1 MHAAFLVVYLVAL
14 IALGALKARK
24 VKTQEDFTLA
34 GRGLGGAVLTGT
46 LLATWIGTGSVFGNA
61 QKAFE
66 DGLAAW
72 ILPLSSA
79 VGILVLFTLAA
90 RLRGLNSFTIQDILE
105 ERFGVVARILGTV
118 VLLAGYLIIVSYQ
131 YRAGSAVVERIL
143 PDLSHAQSV
152 GLVAAFVI
160 VYTALAGM
168 FSVAYTD
175 LANGVLMIA
184 GLGTAL
190 FILLGEIGG
199 PAEVLANLPE
209 GKAEP
214 FGYGASRI
222 ISYLLPAFL
231 LILGDANMYQ
241 RFFSARDPQTARR
254 SAAGMFFGVLLLDWL
269 IIGVALCGLA
279 LVTKGALAPPENPA
293 HIIVHL
299 AFESLPPVLGAL
311 LSATVV
317 AVVVSTADSY
327 LLSPASSVVRDVY
340 QRFLR
345 PEAGD
350 REVVRTSRLVVVVL
364 GLIALGLAFTS
375 DRFFEVALFAYTLYG
390 AAITPPLLA
399 ALFWKRATPAG
410 AVTSMVTG
418 LATAVLWEVQL
429 GSFVVDAIRSAGLG
443 TAADFIG
450 SLDAALPAVFV
461 SVLAL
466 VLVSLFTQ
474 NDEPRPAQ

>member
-1 MHAAFLVVYLVAL
+1 MHAGFLVVYLLAL
-14 IALGALKARK
+14 VGLGAVKARR
-24 VKTQEDFTLA
+24 VRTQEDFTLA
-34 GRGLGGAVLTGT
+34 GRGLGSAVLTGT

-61 QKAFE
+61 QKAYE

-79 VGILVLFTLAA
+79 VGILVLFALAG
-90 RLRGLNSFTIQDILE
+90 RLRGMERFTIQDILE
-105 ERFGVVARILGTV
+105 ERFGVAARVLGTL

-131 YRAGSAVVERIL
+131 YRAGAAVVVRIL
-143 PDLSHAQSV
+143 PDLDSAEAV

-175 LANGVLMIA
+175 LANGLLMIG
-184 GLGTAL
+184 GLGAAL
-190 FILLGEIGG
+190 ALLLGELGG
-199 PAEVLANLPE
+199 PAAALEALPE
-209 GKAEP
+209 GRAEP
-214 FGYGASRI
+214 FAYGGARVV
-222 ISYLLPAFL
+222 SYLLPAFL

-241 RFFSARDPQTARR
+241 RFFSARDPRTATR

-269 IIGVALCGLA
+269 IIAVALCGLA
-279 LVTKGALAPPENPA
+279 LVTRGAIAAPENPA
-293 HIIVHL
+293 HVVVHL
-299 AFESLPPVLGAL
+299 AFEALPPTLGAL

-345 PEAGD
+345 PAATD
-350 REVVRTSRLVVVVL
+350 REVVRTSRAVVVVL
-364 GLIALGLAFTS
+364 GLVALGLAFTS

-399 ALFWKRATPAG
+399 ALFWKGATPAG
-410 AVTSMVTG
+410 AVTSMLTG
-418 LATAVLWEVQL
+418 LVTASLWEFSLREAVVGTL
-429 GSFVVDAIRSAGLG
+429 GDAGLSG
-443 TAADFIG
+443 AADFLG
-450 SLDAALPAVFV
+450 RLDAALPAVLV

-466 VLVSLFTQ
+466 VLTSRITP
-474 NDEPRPAQ
+474 PR

>member
-1 MHAAFLVVYLVAL
+1 MHAAFLVVYLLAL
-14 IALGALKARK
+14 VGLGALKARR
-24 VKTQEDFTLA
+24 VRTQEDFSLA
-34 GRGLGGAVLTGT
+34 GRGLGAAVLTGT

-79 VGILVLFTLAA
+79 TGIVVLVLLAA
-90 RLRGLNSFTIQDILE
+90 RLRGSERFTIQDILE
-105 ERFGVVARILGTV
+105 ERFGVTARILGTL

-131 YRAGSAVVERIL
+131 YRAGAAVVERVL
-143 PDLSHAQSV
+143 PELGHAQAI

-160 VYTALAGM
+160 AYTALAGM

-190 FILLGEIGG
+190 VLLLGELGG
-199 PAEVLANLPE
+199 VGELVEALPE
-209 GKAEP
+209 GHAEP
-214 FGYGASRI
+214 FAYGGARV

-231 LILGDANMYQ
+231 LILGDANLYQ
-241 RFFSARDPQTARR
+241 RFFSARDPRTATR

-279 LVTKGALAPPENPA
+279 LVSRGTLAAPENPA
-293 HIIVHL
+293 HVIVHL
-299 AFESLPPVLGAL
+299 AFEALPPVLGAL

-327 LLSPASSVVRDVY
+327 LLSPASSVVRDIH

-345 PEAGD
+345 PEASD
-350 REVVRTSRLVVVVL
+350 RELVLASRGVVVVL

-399 ALFWKRATPAG
+399 ALFWRGATPAG
-410 AVTSMVTG
+410 AVTSMLTG
-418 LATAVLWEVQL
+418 LVVASSWEFFLREV
-429 GSFVVDAIRSAGLG
+429 VVDATLDAGLEG
-443 TAADFIG
+443 TAEFL
-450 SLDAALPAVFV
+450 SRLDAALPAVLV

-466 VLVSLFTQ
+466 ALVSRLTS
-474 NDEPRPAQ
+474 NR

>member
-1 MHAAFLVVYLVAL
+1 MHAGVLVVYLLAL
-14 IALGALKARK
+14 VGVGALKARR
-24 VKTQEDFTLA
+24 VRTQEDFTLA
-34 GRGLGGAVLTGT
+34 GRGLGAAVLTGT

-79 VGILVLFTLAA
+79 VGILVLFTLAG
-90 RLRGLNSFTIQDILE
+90 RLRGMERFTIQDILE
-105 ERFGVVARILGTV
+105 DRFGVAARVLGTA

-131 YRAGSAVVERIL
+131 YRAGAAVVERIL
-143 PDLSHAQSV
+143 PGLDHAEAV
-152 GLVAAFVI
+152 GLVALFV
-160 VYTALAGM
+160 VAYTALAGM

-175 LANGVLMIA
+175 LANGVLMIG
-184 GLGTAL
+184 GLGAAL
-190 FILLGEIGG
+190 ALLLARLGG
-199 PAEVLANLPE
+199 PAEVIAALPE
-209 GKAEP
+209 GRAEP
-214 FGYGASRI
+214 FAYGGARV

-231 LILGDANMYQ
+231 LILGDANLYQ
-241 RFFSARDPQTARR
+241 RFFSARDARTATR

-269 IIGVALCGLA
+269 IIAVALCGLA
-279 LVTKGALAPPENPA
+279 LVSRGELSAPQNPA
-293 HIIVHL
+293 HVIVHL
-299 AFESLPPVLGAL
+299 AFEALPPALGAL

-345 PEAGD
+345 PTSSD
-350 REVVRTSRLVVVVL
+350 REIVLTSRLVVVGL
-364 GLIALGLAFTS
+364 GAVALALAFTS

-399 ALFWKRATPAG
+399 ALFWRGATPAG
-410 AVTSMVTG
+410 AVTSMLTG
-418 LATAVLWEVQL
+418 LATASLWEFSLRAVA
-429 GSFVVDAIRSAGLG
+429 VDAARGAGLEA
-443 TAADFIG
+443 AADFLAR
-450 SLDAALPAVFV
+450 LDAALPAVLV

-466 VLVSLFTQ
+466 VLVSRFT
-474 NDEPRPAQ
+474 PTR